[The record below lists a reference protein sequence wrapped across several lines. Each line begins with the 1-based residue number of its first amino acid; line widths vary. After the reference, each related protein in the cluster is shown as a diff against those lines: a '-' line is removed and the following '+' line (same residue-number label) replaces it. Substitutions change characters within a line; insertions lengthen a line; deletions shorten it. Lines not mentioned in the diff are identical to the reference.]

1 MSPRTVVNKMKA
13 NEIRSMSVQELE
25 SKLVDLKKDLVVTS
39 RASRPC
45 SARSRTEEV
54 RKNERNENYFPED
67 PRKTRVGK
75 VVSDKMDKT
84 VVVTVEDRVAH
95 KTYKK
100 IIGRTYRLKAHDE
113 NNECGVGDI
122 VRVMETRP
130 LSKDKRWRVVE
141 IVEKAK

>member
-1 MSPRTVVNKMKA
+1 MKA
-13 NEIRSMSVQELE
+13 NEIRSMSVAELE
-25 SKLVDLKKDLVVTS
+25 TKLVDLKKDLFMLRMQHATNHLDNPTKIS
-39 RASRPC
+39 
-45 SARSRTEEV
+45 
-54 RKNERNENYFPED
+54 
-67 PRKTRVGK
+67 
-75 VVSDKMDKT
+75 SDKMDKT
-84 VVVTVEDRVAH
+84 VVVIVEDRVAH